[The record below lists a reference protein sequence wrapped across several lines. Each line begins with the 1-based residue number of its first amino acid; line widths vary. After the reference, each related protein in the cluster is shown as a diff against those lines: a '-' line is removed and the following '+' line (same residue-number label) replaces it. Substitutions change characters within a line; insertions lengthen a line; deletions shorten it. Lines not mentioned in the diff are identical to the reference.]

1 MITILT
7 DKVADD
13 LGQNMYQEIVKA
25 QQDIKHFCVENM
37 RVEPCYACRGCEE
50 KTYKRCVIHD
60 DADLILPCLVR
71 SETIVIFTSIIYG
84 GYSFPVKRVV
94 DRFNLLARVHYD
106 FRDGELK
113 SGKYSG
119 VNYYVIGVL
128 DGHNVEEINVFKQL
142 VLETI
147 NIIGWQ
153 GKPFVMPNDAEEYG
167 NLIQKVAGL

>member
-7 DKVADD
+7 DKMVDD
-13 LGQNMYQEIVKA
+13 LGQNMYREIEKA
-25 QQDIKHFCVENM
+25 RQDIKHFCVGNM

-50 KTYKRCVIHD
+50 KTYKRCVIRD
-60 DADLILPCLVR
+60 DADLILPFLVR
-71 SETIVIFTSIIYG
+71 SETIVIFTSIVFG

-119 VNYYVIGVL
+119 VNYYVIGL
-128 DGHNVEEINVFKQL
+128 QDSPHTEEIKVFKQL
-142 VLETI
+142 VFETI
-147 NIIGWQ
+147 DIIGWK
-153 GKPFVMPNDAEEYG
+153 GRPFVLPHDADEYD
-167 NLIQKVAGL
+167 NLIQKVASL